1 MSERIALS
9 LSPTGA
15 NPAGTARVTP
25 ELIAFHRA
33 RGRALRSEAFA
44 CWARG
49 LWRWATGRAAAASIG
64 DCTDRAWTAPRLVR
78 G

>member
-1 MSERIALS
+1 MSERIHLS

-15 NPAGTARVTP
+15 NPAGSARVTA

-33 RGRALRSEAFA
+33 RGHALRSEAFA

-49 LWRWATGRAAAASIG
+49 LWRWATGRAAVASIG
-64 DCTDRAWTAPRLVR
+64 DCGDRAWAAPRLVR